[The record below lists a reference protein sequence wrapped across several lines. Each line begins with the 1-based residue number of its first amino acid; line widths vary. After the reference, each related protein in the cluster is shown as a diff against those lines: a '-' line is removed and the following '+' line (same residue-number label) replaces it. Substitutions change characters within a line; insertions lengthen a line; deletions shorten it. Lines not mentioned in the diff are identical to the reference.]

1 MVWFLFDCRNN
12 NRSRNDISRT
22 RKDIDHD
29 RTKNKIEEINVI
41 DSIYDIPLRCNDQFK
56 SSTNARWMF
65 NYKLIR
71 WWLLLLRL
79 LLFLL
84 LLNKTTLVFL
94 ISTTYVIEILI
105 EILNCKQKTIYVR
118 YRLDPLKTTMI

>member
-1 MVWFLFDCRNN
+1 
-12 NRSRNDISRT
+12 
-22 RKDIDHD
+22 
-29 RTKNKIEEINVI
+29 
-41 DSIYDIPLRCNDQFK
+41 
-56 SSTNARWMF
+56 
-65 NYKLIR
+65 
-71 WWLLLLRL
+71 LLLLRL